1 MALHHPTLRI
11 THLLASMGTQN
22 IGRRLQDLT
31 NRLMHLVQHCNMSK
45 EGQRIIQCFRLTKH
59 KHFHAAR
66 TSTSNH
72 LVQCDLVQPLWFP
85 LLMDMA
91 TQHHTAALQI
101 HH

>member
-1 MALHHPTLRI
+1 
-11 THLLASMGTQN
+11 MGTQN

-31 NRLMHLVQHCNMSK
+31 IRLMHPVQHCNMSK
-45 EGQRIIQCFRLTKH
+45 EGQRIIQCFPLTKR

-72 LVQCDLVQPLWFP
+72 LVQCGLAQLLWLP
-85 LLMDMA
+85 LLMDMV
-91 TQHHTAALQI
+91 TQHNTAALQI